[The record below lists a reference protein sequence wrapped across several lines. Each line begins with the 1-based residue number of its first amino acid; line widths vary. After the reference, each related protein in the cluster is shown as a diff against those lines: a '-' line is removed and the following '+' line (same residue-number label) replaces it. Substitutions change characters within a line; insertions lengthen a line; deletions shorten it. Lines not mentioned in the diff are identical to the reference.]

1 MSREKKASSINSK
14 YFYVIS
20 NTKKRVKSENIVH
33 CIIVL
38 TWKQVVNRQNI
49 VLHVLTYSIWKF
61 MRNFQITF
69 DGCDIRYYCKIYINF
84 QMYKI
89 IIDKINYYINHAL
102 ITKMLPCYVWRIINC
117 N

>member
-33 CIIVL
+33 CTIVL
-38 TWKQVVNRQNI
+38 TRKQVVNRQNIVLQNI
-49 VLHVLTYSIWKF
+49 VLHVLTYSIWKL

-84 QMYKI
+84 QMYL
-89 IIDKINYYINHAL
+89 N
-102 ITKMLPCYVWRIINC
+102 W
-117 N
+117 